1 MRLTYSDRKEIGAII
16 AKFTEEDNER
26 IYAEVESDVNRM
38 KSSPVTPVFQA
49 LCRDPLAFELASDA
63 SEWQEA
69 MSHFL
74 WDRLTDYHK
83 HQYALNIFMA
93 KHRTQE
99 AA

>member
-1 MRLTYSDRKEIGAII
+1 MKLTYSDRKEIDSII
-16 AKFTEEDNER
+16 AGFTEDDNER
-26 IYAEVESDVNRM
+26 IYAEVEGDVNRI
-38 KSSPVTPVFQA
+38 KSSPVNPVIQA
-49 LCRDPLAFELASDA
+49 ICRDPLAFELASDA

-83 HQYALNIFMA
+83 HQFALDIFIA
-93 KHRTQE
+93 KRRTQE